1 MATNTRDG
9 SLLQQL
15 TTGRM
20 LPLYLGSIKSYG
32 ESDKN
37 AIYWLDKGTLWSL
50 WERSFSEGGVKCSIK
65 KFRALPGFWKSG
77 GKVSRFVI
85 SSEDERPVWFSLAAS

>member
-65 KFRALPGFWKSG
+65 KFRALPGF
-77 GKVSRFVI
+77 
-85 SSEDERPVWFSLAAS
+85 